1 MEEKYRGDTFI
12 FPFGFEDENL
22 QFEVG
27 DVLKVGVKKACDCKG
42 HILYKEITVN
52 EATEE
57 IQVRF
62 EASETKNIAPG
73 EYEIEA
79 ELTKNNIVETC
90 YRSKLKVIG
99 DIV

>member
-12 FPFGFEDENL
+12 FPFGFEDENM

-27 DVLKVGVKKACDCKG
+27 DILKFGAKKACDCTK
-42 HILYKEITVN
+42 HVLYKEITI
-52 EATEE
+52 TEESKE

-62 EASETKNIAPG
+62 EASETINIDPG
-73 EYEIEA
+73 EYEIEV